1 MITRSVYAPTNDER
15 WNQVRDLYRAV
26 RNAESVSKPR
36 MGLPAPN
43 APQNAVQ
50 ARREASNG

>member
-1 MITRSVYAPTNDER
+1 MITRSLYAPTNDER

-36 MGLPAPN
+36 MGMPPSS
-43 APQNAVQ
+43 APQNAVK
-50 ARREASNG
+50 ARREASHG